1 MQSNRIPRITY
12 DDSAKRW
19 VMPPEWNEWEFIVN
33 SDNYPDP
40 DFKVFANEYDYT
52 LKHERGILY
61 RYNNHVLGAE
71 IEYRGDNG
79 KSHIRIITPK
89 TYQYFLFCRAAV
101 TLINEP
107 ERYRPALEGAL
118 NGGVVIGYANMCT
131 IENLIPPNT
140 IKREETEK
148 MYNNLAHK
156 KRLISQEFG
165 ALMARTFNATS
176 GLLLHNIGKQ
186 YELKVDARKDKYAL
200 CPSCRAIYTQL
211 TREIVEANT
220 SEHKIALHKLIKQIE
235 YDEHKR
241 EHG

>member
-52 LKHERGILY
+52 LKHKRGILC

-71 IEYRGDNG
+71 IEYRGDDG

-200 CPSCRAIYTQL
+200 CPSCKAIYTQL

-220 SEHKIALHKLIKQIE
+220 PDYKPALQKLVKQIE